1 MVVVAM
7 VVAWI
12 KGPSMR
18 RVGVFHSLPS
28 FSFFPTLFLFSSI
41 YSAQVDAIGR
51 RTDAEAAQARYEK
64 EIASLKAEAQAQLE
78 AAVHDAVS
86 AKHAAMEGLIAER
99 EAAMDAAYA
108 KHLNDTI
115 AQQTQAQ
122 VRRATTAMSAVSKAL
137 LQRLVTIRMSSAAI
151 MRMTHQ
157 LSAVYT

>member
-1 MVVVAM
+1 MC
-7 VVAWI
+7 
-12 KGPSMR
+12 S
-18 RVGVFHSLPS
+18 S
-28 FSFFPTLFLFSSI
+28 FDF
-41 YSAQVDAIGR
+41 YSTQVDAIGR
-51 RTDAEAAQARYEK
+51 RTDAEAAQTRYEK

-122 VRRATTAMSAVSKAL
+122 VRRATAT
-137 LQRLVTIRMSSAAI
+137 
-151 MRMTHQ
+151 MRPLGRHCCNA
-157 LSAVYT
+157 S